1 MSLNIPEKEEFILLN
16 QLRERLE
23 NRKKKYSHLLYKLV
37 DPRFKL
43 GVSYEEISDWLKSHQ
58 IQLSVDNIKAN
69 IWYYKNKVLSKN
81 DSTAKNNKE
90 RSSNPPE
97 NVSPEFDFE
106 KRKRELIEEAR
117 NKNSGLDKIRRL

>member
-43 GVSYEEISDWLKSHQ
+43 GVSYDEISDWLKSHQ

-81 DSTAKNNKE
+81 EGIATSNNQQPDTPKEKE
-90 RSSNPPE
+90 RPD
-97 NVSPEFDFE
+97 FDYD
-106 KRKRELIEEAR
+106 KRKRELIEEER